1 MCKVNTIISQSETN
15 APKCNLK
22 KSGSLKVEKCNICV
36 LPEKTCDENLCTN
49 FNLCFGCNGA
59 ICLGSHSEATSK
71 VQESQTIFAVS
82 FVKQTI
88 VGNIMRLSCHEM
100 VMII

>member
-1 MCKVNTIISQSETN
+1 VQ
-15 APKCNLK
+15 PLK
-22 KSGSLKVEKCNICV
+22 NGSLKVEKCNICV
-36 LPEKTCDENLCTN
+36 LLEKFVMKICAKILVAM
-49 FNLCFGCNGA
+49 GA

-71 VQESQTIFAVS
+71 VQENQTIFAVS